1 MVGMG
6 LAIGGTLV
14 SYGAGMLSSY
24 ANYKAQKAQL
34 KQQYANAKANYKTM
48 TDNANAA
55 LSALSYNEGVLS
67 REHNRRLAEVETA
80 FAVSGVSGASVTA
93 QEVYAAQK
101 EANIEELW
109 RLRRQA
115 DGDVGNLI
123 LDRNNMMTEA
133 EFNYKWG
140 KKANKLTTIFSMIG
154 QTSNLVGNLG
164 MIGMSAGGGAGSAGG
179 GAGSVG
185 SGIYGGGATD
195 LANMDMAS
203 ALA

>member
-1 MVGMG
+1 MAAGMALAVGG
-6 LAIGGTLV
+6 SLV
-14 SYGAGMLSSY
+14 SYGTGMLSSY

-80 FAVSGVSGASVTA
+80 FAASGVSAASVTA
-93 QEVYAAQK
+93 QDVYEAQR
-101 EANIEELW
+101 EANVEELW
-109 RLRRQA
+109 NLRRQTN
-115 DGDVGNLI
+115 DDVGSLLLN
-123 LDRNNMMTEA
+123 RNNMMAEA
-133 EFNYKWG
+133 ELNYKWG

-164 MIGMSAGGGAGSAGG
+164 MLSMMGGGGGAGAASGG
-179 GAGSVG
+179 GAQGL
-185 SGIYGGGATD
+185 YGGGATD
-195 LANMDMAS
+195 LANMNMAS